1 MKNQYFIPFNGQ
13 HYLARTLA
21 TSDGCVFHVADYAL
35 LQAIEALNESEIDLR
50 KQGQLIDSGIVYF
63 TTPEEM
69 NLPDIMLENLIYN

>member
-35 LQAIEALNESEIDLR
+35 LEAIEAVNETETDLH
-50 KQGQLIDSGIVYF
+50 KQGHLLDSGIVYF
-63 TTPEEM
+63 TTPKEM
-69 NLPDIMLENLIYN
+69 NLPDIMPENLIYN